1 MKKSK
6 SEIALEAF
14 KLFLDYLDRHNV
26 QGRIIAFGF
35 AASFF
40 CFSAFLLFFFLVKNC
55 EKLILII
62 DALK

>member
-35 AASFF
+35 AASLF

>member
-6 SEIALEAF
+6 LEIALEAF

-35 AASFF
+35 AASLFS
-40 CFSAFLLFFFLVKNC
+40 FSAFLLFFFLVKNC

-62 DALK
+62 DAIK

>member
-1 MKKSK
+1 MKKTK
-6 SEIALEAF
+6 LEIALEAF
-14 KLFLDYLDRHNV
+14 KLFLDYLDRHNL

-35 AASFF
+35 ASSLF

-62 DALK
+62 DAIK

>member
-1 MKKSK
+1 MKKTK
-6 SEIALEAF
+6 SEITLEAF
-14 KLFLDYLDRHNV
+14 KLFLDYLDRHIV

-35 AASFF
+35 AASLF